1 MGGSSKQTV
10 GYRYRYALQ
19 WGLTFGPCDAFLRWV
34 AGGREAWRGRVTES
48 SAFTVS
54 APELW
59 GGDSKEGG
67 VDGTL
72 TINMGGP
79 TQAPDAGLAETM
91 GHAQP
96 AYRGKLTAWFK
107 GVFGAMNPYPKESE
121 FLVERIL
128 SGWEGDECWYP
139 EKAKILVKGASA
151 PAAVDDNW
159 RYKVETTP
167 SNDYSAPTFDDSSWA
182 EAPGGFGSSAPP
194 GSTLPVGTFV
204 SSGLAGRTIWIRR
217 KIRTS
222 PTEITLQ
229 IYHDDGAW
237 AWWNGA
243 PLDISPTAN
252 YYHGTAI
259 IPAGSVINGDNTL
272 VVKVVDAVPGGS
284 PTEIFAGVAF
294 SAASIDDTLWAMN
307 PAHMLYDSIT
317 DARERG
323 GQGEPRGAI
332 NDLSFRAAADTLF
345 SEGFGLCTIQGESE
359 SAEEFQER
367 ILNIIG
373 GSLTQSRVTG
383 EYYLDLIRSDYS
395 LEDLPSVTDDDIL
408 DIDVETVTPLEMV
421 NRVQVQWLDIDENQ
435 SRVTS
440 PVTSLGLVQSVGG
453 VIPKTYDHREIPREE
468 LALRIA
474 QRYLTAQP
482 SSKYSLK
489 VNRKLYALRKGQYF
503 RLQSDR
509 EGLTDIVCVVGE
521 IDYGEFDKGAISVK
535 ALPDVF
541 GLPTASF
548 SAPAT
553 AVGSG
558 ESEPAA
564 PSPNVIAL
572 ELPYVEVVSTVT
584 PERLATLASDVGYF
598 GLVAQR
604 PSSDAINFGLST
616 AAASAPFVDVGQRD
630 WCPHGE
636 LAAAIGI
643 SDTALTLA
651 SIVDP
656 ARVRL
661 GSWALL
667 DAELVRI
674 DAVDGLT
681 ITVGR
686 GCGDSVPTS
695 HDAATV
701 LWFAGDW
708 IASDAIEYVGGDVI
722 SGRVQTRSPGSVLPI
737 ELAPVATAPMDDRFA
752 RPYPPGQI
760 RINGESEPGAIVGA
774 ITVTGVHRDRLLQA
788 DQLIDTE
795 MAAVGPEAGTTYT
808 VRYILNGTLVHTD
821 SGLTSCAS
829 TYTPAGVGQVRVEIE
844 SVRDT
849 LTSFQMHVR
858 EFAVGLVLQAES
870 GAPITTE
877 DGQVITME

>member
-1 MGGSSKQTV
+1 MGGSSKQTI

-19 WGLTFGPCDAFLRWV
+19 WGLTFGPVDAVLRWV
-34 AGGREAWRGRVTES
+34 AGGREAWRGRVTSS
-48 SAFTVS
+48 SAFVVS
-54 APELW
+54 QPELW

-72 TINMGGP
+72 TINMGGAL
-79 TQAPDAGLAETM
+79 QMPDAGLADTM

-107 GVFGAMNPYPKESE
+107 GVFGAMNPYPKKSE

-128 SGWEGDECWYP
+128 SGWEGDEPWYP
-139 EKAKILVKGASA
+139 DKARIIIKGATEPVA
-151 PAAVDDNW
+151 IDDNW
-159 RYKVETTP
+159 RYKVESTP
-167 SNDYSAPTFDDSSWA
+167 SSDYSAPEYDDSGWV
-182 EAPGGFGSSAPP
+182 EAPGGFGSIAPS
-194 GSTLPVGTFV
+194 GSTLPVGTYV
-204 SSGLAGRTIWIRR
+204 PAGLIGRTIWIRR
-217 KIRTS
+217 KIKTT
-222 PTEITLQ
+222 PTTITLQ

-237 AWWNGA
+237 VWWNGA
-243 PLDISPTAN
+243 PYEVTPTDD
-252 YYHGTAI
+252 YFHGTVV
-259 IPAGSVINGDNTL
+259 IPAGAVLDGENSL
-272 VVKVVDAVPGGS
+272 AVKVVDSVPGGS
-284 PTEIFAGVAF
+284 PTAIFSGV
-294 SAASIDDTLWAMN
+294 SISSVPTDDSLWAMN

-332 NDLSFRAAADTLF
+332 NDESFRAAADKLYA
-345 SEGFGLCTIQGESE
+345 EGFGLCTIQGESE

-367 ILNIIG
+367 VLNIIG
-373 GSLTQSRVTG
+373 GSLTQSRVNG
-383 EYYLDLIRSDYS
+383 EYYLDLIRSDYDVSS
-395 LEDLPSVTDDDIL
+395 LPIVTDDDIL

-421 NRVQVQWLDIDENQ
+421 NRVQVQWLDIDQNQ

-440 PVTSLGLVQSVGG
+440 PVTSLGLVQAVGG
-453 VIPKTYDHREIPREE
+453 VISKTYDHREIPREE
-468 LALRIA
+468 LALRVA

-482 SSKYSLK
+482 ASKYSIK
-489 VNRKLYALRKGQYF
+489 VNRKLYARRKGQYF
-503 RLQSDR
+503 RLQSSR
-509 EGLTDIVCVVGE
+509 EGLTNVVCVIGE
-521 IDYGEFDKGAISVK
+521 IDYGEFDKGTITLK

-541 GLPTASF
+541 GLPNASF

-558 ESEPAA
+558 DSEPAA
-564 PSPNVIAL
+564 PSPSVIAL

-584 PERLATLASDVGYF
+584 PERLAILAPDVGYF

-604 PSSDAINFGLST
+604 PSADAINFSLHT
-616 AAASAPFVDVGQRD
+616 AAASAPFSDVGQRD
-630 WCPHGE
+630 WCPRGT
-636 LAAAIGI
+636 LATAIGVTETVLFL
-643 SDTALTLA
+643 SSL
-651 SIVDP
+651 VD
-656 ARVRL
+656 ADRIRV

-667 DAELVRI
+667 DAEIVRI
-674 DAVDGLT
+674 DAVTGLT
-681 ITVGR
+681 VTVGR
-686 GCGDSVPTS
+686 GCGDSVPGG
-695 HDAATV
+695 HAEAAV

-708 IASDAIEYVGGDVI
+708 VAGDGVEYVGGDLV
-722 SGRVQTRSPGSVLPI
+722 SGKVQTRSPGSTLPI
-737 ELAPVATAPMDDRFA
+737 GLAPSASATMNDRFA

-760 RINGESEPGAIVGA
+760 RINGESEPSAIVGA
-774 ITVTGVHRDRLLQA
+774 ITVAGVHRDRVLQA

-808 VRYILNGTLVHTD
+808 VRYILNGALVHTD
-821 SGLTSCAS
+821 TGLTTCAS
-829 TYTPAGVGQVRVEIE
+829 TYTPLGVGQMRVEIE

-870 GAPITTE
+870 GASITTE

>member
-79 TQAPDAGLAETM
+79 TQMPDADLAETM

-139 EKAKILVKGASA
+139 EKAAIVIVPGEVFTADMAFDAQLATVDGSYAGAVISGVSA
-151 PAAVDDNW
+151 DDFVVIDKPPGLTYQAFSYWATDAAAAPVGLPWSNEFSVLDEFGVETRHWGSDVEASGMYATPAEGEAAVAG
-159 RYKVETTP
+159 RFVFLRGSTEYKVFINDTP
-167 SNDYSAPTFDDSSWA
+167 PTDNR
-182 EAPGGFGSSAPP
+182 GGLS
-194 GSTLPVGTFV
+194 LRIYKN
-204 SSGLAGRTIWIRR
+204 GLL
-217 KIRTS
+217 S
-222 PTEITLQ
+222 
-229 IYHDDGAW
+229 
-237 AWWNGA
+237 
-243 PLDISPTAN
+243 
-252 YYHGTAI
+252 
-259 IPAGSVINGDNTL
+259 
-272 VVKVVDAVPGGS
+272 
-284 PTEIFAGVAF
+284 
-294 SAASIDDTLWAMN
+294 MN

-332 NDLSFRAAADTLF
+332 NDSSFRAAADKLYD
-345 SEGFGLCTIQGESE
+345 EGFGLCTIQGESE

-395 LEDLPSVTDDDIL
+395 IGDLPIVTDDDIL

-453 VIPKTYDHREIPREE
+453 VISKTYDHREIPREE
-468 LALRIA
+468 LALRVA

-503 RLQSDR
+503 RLQSAR
-509 EGLTDIVCVVGE
+509 EGLADVVCVVGE

-616 AAASAPFVDVGQRD
+616 AAASAPFVEVGLRD
-630 WCPHGE
+630 WCPYGE

-643 SDTALTLA
+643 SDTELTLA
-651 SIVDP
+651 SIVDA

-686 GCGDSVPTS
+686 GCGDSVPTN

-701 LWFAGDW
+701 LWFASDW
-708 IASDAIEYVGGDVI
+708 VASDAIEYVGGDVI

-737 ELAPVATAPMDDRFA
+737 ELAPVAMATMDDRFA

-849 LTSFQMHVR
+849 LKSFQMHVR